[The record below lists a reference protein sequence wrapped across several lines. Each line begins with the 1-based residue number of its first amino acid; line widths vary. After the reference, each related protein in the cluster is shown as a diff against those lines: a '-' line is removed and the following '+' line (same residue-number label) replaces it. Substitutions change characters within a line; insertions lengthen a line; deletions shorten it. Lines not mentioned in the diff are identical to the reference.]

1 MKKLM
6 MVLTVMFLPVVFMG
20 GCKAPTTS
28 DLKAPDAAYEL
39 DTWGTNSEVYE
50 FTTKRGQ
57 HCVVFMLDNLI
68 SMDMECTQ

>member
-28 DLKAPDAAYEL
+28 DLKTPDAVYEI

-50 FTTKRGQ
+50 FHTLTGR
-57 HCVVFMLDNLI
+57 HCVVFMLDNLKA
-68 SMDMECTQ
+68 MDMECTQ